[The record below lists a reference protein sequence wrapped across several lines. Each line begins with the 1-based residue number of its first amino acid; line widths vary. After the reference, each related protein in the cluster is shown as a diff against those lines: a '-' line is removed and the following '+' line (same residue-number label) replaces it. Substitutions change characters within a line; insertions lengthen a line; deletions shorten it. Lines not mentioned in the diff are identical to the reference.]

1 MWFDSP
7 SEAGKISPRHIHS
20 SGRLQSES
28 GRLCTQLAH
37 VSSVTMAGGCSRLV
51 RMMLGYLFTAGGVKR
66 RRCTLAAAS
75 RRCEGEPVHSRR
87 CEETR
92 LTAAR
97 VARTL
102 LGLHMAE
109 TSRW

>member
-1 MWFDSP
+1 M
-7 SEAGKISPRHIHS
+7 HIHS
-20 SGRLQSES
+20 SGRLQSDS

-51 RMMLGYLFTAGGVKR
+51 RMMLGYLFTAGGVKEA
-66 RRCTLAAAS
+66 LVHS
-75 RRCEGEPVHSRR
+75 RRCSATSDGEPVHSRR

-97 VARTL
+97 VARTV
-102 LGLHMAE
+102 LGLCMAE